1 MTRVYG
7 SLRCR
12 PETEPDHEGVAVPH
26 PFLSDEWL
34 VEVRRIVGEG
44 AIDVPPGTALRMNLV
59 VTDTPFGTD
68 RLLHIVM
75 ADERAEW
82 DEGHADGPDL
92 TVTTDY
98 ETARDLFLGADV
110 QAALTAL
117 TAGRLKLQGDLTK
130 LMAAQMAGTGPGSPG
145 LATALAEIT
154 A

>member
-1 MTRVYG
+1 M
-7 SLRCR
+7 
-12 PETEPDHEGVAVPH
+12 PH

-34 VEVRRIVGEG
+34 SEVRRIVDEG
-44 AIDVPPGTALRMNLV
+44 ALDVPAGVNLRMNLV
-59 VTDTPFGTD
+59 VTDTPFAAD

-75 ADERAEW
+75 ADERGDW
-82 DEGHADGPDL
+82 DEGHVEQPDL
-92 TVTTDY
+92 TITTDY
-98 ETARDLFLGADV
+98 ETARELFLGADV

-130 LMAAQMAGTGPGSPG
+130 LVAAQMAGTGPGSPG